1 MITLDTIRKRFGA
14 LDVLQDVSLSVRTGA
29 VTALVGPNG
38 SGKTTL
44 IKIVLG
50 LTRADHGALHVDG
63 QPADDAGAYRRAI
76 GYMPQAAH
84 FPANLRVGDVLDLVT
99 QLRPGEAVDDDL
111 ARAYDMDGIRD
122 KFVGT
127 LSGGTRQ
134 KVNAVVAFMFR
145 PALLILDEPTAGL
158 DPLAANVLKEKIRAV
173 RREGRSVLITSHI
186 MTELESLAD
195 DVAFLCDGRL
205 RFAGPVAELL
215 SHTGG
220 RSLEDAIAGLMRAE
234 RAERRAAVAATES
247 VVVPEPVV
255 SAEPSRPA
263 PWFTPEPKGAA

>member
-1 MITLDTIRKRFGA
+1 MSEPSAIRVEGLHKSFRRGREV
-14 LDVLQDVSLSVRTGA
+14 VLKGIDAEFPRGKLTYILGPSGTGKSV
-29 VTALVGPNG
+29 
-38 SGKTTL
+38 L

-84 FPANLRVGDVLDLVT
+84 FPVNLRVGDVLDLVAR
-99 QLRPGEAVDDDL
+99 LRPGEAVDDEL
-111 ARAYDMDGIRD
+111 AHAYDMDGIRD

-127 LSGGTRQ
+127 LSGGTKQ

-158 DPLAANVLKEKIRAV
+158 DPLSANVLKEKIRAV

-186 MTELESLAD
+186 MTELETLAD
-195 DVAFLCDGRL
+195 DIAFLCDGRL
-205 RFAGPVAELL
+205 RFAGPVADLL

-220 RSLEDAIAGLMRAE
+220 RSLEDAIAGLMRSE
-234 RAERRAAVAATES
+234 RAERRAAVEATS
-247 VVVPEPVV
+247 TVLTT
-255 SAEPSRPA
+255 
-263 PWFTPEPKGAA
+263 PWFAPEPKGAA

>member
-14 LDVLQDVSLSVRTGA
+14 LDVLQDVSLALRPGA

-50 LTRADHGALHVDG
+50 LTRADHGTLHIDG
-63 QPADDAGAYRRAI
+63 RAADEAGAYRSAI

-84 FPANLRVGDVLDLVT
+84 FPSNLRVGDVLDLVR
-99 QLRPGEAVDDDL
+99 QLRPGEATDDEL
-111 ARAYDMDGIRD
+111 GRAFAMDEITN

-134 KVNAVVAFMFR
+134 KVNAVIAFLFR

-158 DPLAANVLKEKIRAV
+158 DPLSAKVLKDKIRAA
-173 RREGRSVLITSHI
+173 RGEGRTVLVTSHI
-186 MTELESLAD
+186 LAELESLVD
-195 DVAFLCDGRL
+195 DVAFLCDGQL
-205 RFAGPVAELL
+205 RFAGPVADLL
-215 SHTGG
+215 GHTGE
-220 RSLEDAIAGLMRAE
+220 RSLEDAIAGLMRSEGAG
-234 RAERRAAVAATES
+234 RRAAAAPTGAA
-247 VVVPEPVV
+247 PL
-255 SAEPSRPA
+255 A
-263 PWFTPEPKGAA
+263 PWLAPQPKEAA